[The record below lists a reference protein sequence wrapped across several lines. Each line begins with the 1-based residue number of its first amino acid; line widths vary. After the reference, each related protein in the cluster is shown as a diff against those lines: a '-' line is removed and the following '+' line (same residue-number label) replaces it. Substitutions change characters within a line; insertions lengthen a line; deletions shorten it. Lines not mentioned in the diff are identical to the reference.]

1 MLKTYKDKMQ
11 MRAMVKN
18 PINYENIRKET
29 NIYEQNP
36 TKIDD
41 FNDAEEAE
49 AKEHVQKRKEKQ
61 KNVAE
66 KNKLLKKNKN
76 LKKTKKKEMWER
88 LSELNG
94 EFKNIKKA
102 KKEAKKMSGTIIN

>member
-1 MLKTYKDKMQ
+1 MFKTYKDKMQ

-29 NIYEQNP
+29 NIYEQKP

-41 FNDAEEAE
+41 YNDAEEAE
-49 AKEHVQKRKEKQ
+49 VKEHVQKRKEKR

-66 KNKLLKKNKN
+66 KNKLLKKKKLEENKE
-76 LKKTKKKEMWER
+76 KR
-88 LSELNG
+88 DVGASV
-94 EFKNIKKA
+94 
-102 KKEAKKMSGTIIN
+102 

>member
-29 NIYEQNP
+29 NIYEQKP
-36 TKIDD
+36 TKIYD

-49 AKEHVQKRKEKQ
+49 AKEHVKKRKEKR

-66 KNKLLKKNKN
+66 KNKLLKKKKLEENKE
-76 LKKTKKKEMWER
+76 KREVGA
-88 LSELNG
+88 S
-94 EFKNIKKA
+94 A
-102 KKEAKKMSGTIIN
+102 